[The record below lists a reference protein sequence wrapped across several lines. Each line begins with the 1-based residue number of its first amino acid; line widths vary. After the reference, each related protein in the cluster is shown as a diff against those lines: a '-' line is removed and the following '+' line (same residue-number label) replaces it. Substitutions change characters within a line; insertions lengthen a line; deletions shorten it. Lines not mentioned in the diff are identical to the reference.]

1 MEKIKYWSCYICDIY
16 RASKQRYPG
25 ELPKLQ
31 IQIWESI
38 ENKAE
43 ESSVVETRN
52 TVEV

>member
-1 MEKIKYWSCYICDIY
+1 MEKIIYWSCYICDIY

-31 IQIWESI
+31 IQIWETI